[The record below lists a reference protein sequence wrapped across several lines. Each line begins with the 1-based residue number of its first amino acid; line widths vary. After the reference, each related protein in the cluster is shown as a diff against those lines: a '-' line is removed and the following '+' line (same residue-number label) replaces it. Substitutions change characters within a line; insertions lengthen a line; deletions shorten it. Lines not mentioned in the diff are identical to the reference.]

1 MDGGYDGRG
10 ARVRDDGG
18 KLLRRSGDGWGSCNT
33 RPDRDPLNNRH
44 DDDEYLQLAAAWRRP
59 VRHD

>member
-1 MDGGYDGRG
+1 M
-10 ARVRDDGG
+10 RDDGG